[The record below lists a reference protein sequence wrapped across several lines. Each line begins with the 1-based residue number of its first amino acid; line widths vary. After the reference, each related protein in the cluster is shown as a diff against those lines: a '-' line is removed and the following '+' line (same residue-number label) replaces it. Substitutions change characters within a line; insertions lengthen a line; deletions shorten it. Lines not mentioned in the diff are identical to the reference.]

1 MEYRIGSFNVQNW
14 SLGSSKDFEVIAN
27 IIKRE
32 NLDVVA
38 FQEILSEGA
47 GLRRLLEQCVKYQLN
62 NWEMCWGYPNEPSDY
77 EKQQEMIKKDRRREG
92 YAYIWNA
99 SKFKLAETSVLGKKR
114 IFTPRIVNAEDGK
127 DAPNL
132 SRSFFARTPYYI
144 RLHPCNGT
152 FFELRLI
159 NIHIFHGNNN
169 SLANIAKRKEE
180 FEKLVCEVL
189 PAIDQRRFG
198 NFRDTYTIAMGD
210 YNLNILRPEYPSQ
223 DKNAFLHEIMVA
235 SEYGNARIITV
246 QDKLTSLKDPDNTE
260 VVGTESKDIGK
271 NNYDHFSYR
280 ANAFANIS
288 WNVIEAV
295 DKYCD
300 GDLSVYRKTI
310 SDHLPIMI
318 KFDFSATPPILLTNA
333 LIEDHKDNDRSV

>member
-14 SLGSSKDFEVIAN
+14 SKGSSKDFEIIAK
-27 IIKRE
+27 IIKQER
-32 NLDVVA
+32 LDVVA

-47 GLRRLLEQCVKYQLN
+47 GLKRLLEQCVKYHLN
-62 NWEMCWGYPNEPSDY
+62 NWEMCWGYPNEPADY
-77 EKQQEMIKKDRRREG
+77 EKQREIINNDRRREG
-92 YAYIWNA
+92 YAYIWNKA
-99 SKFKLAETSVLGKKR
+99 KFKLAETNVLGKKR
-114 IFTPRIVNAEDGK
+114 VFAPRIVNAVDGK
-127 DAPNL
+127 DAPKL
-132 SRSFFARTPYYI
+132 PRSFFARAPYYI

-159 NIHIFHGNNN
+159 NIHIFHGNNS
-169 SLANIAKRKEE
+169 SLANISKRQEE

-210 YNLNILRPEYPSQ
+210 YNLNILRSEHQSQ
-223 DKNAFLHEIMVA
+223 DKNAYLQELMVA
-235 SEYGNARIITV
+235 SEYKGARIVTV
-246 QDKLTSLKDPDNTE
+246 QDDLTSLKNPDDTE
-260 VVGTESKDIGK
+260 IEGTESKDIGK
-271 NNYDHFSYR
+271 NNYDHFSFR
-280 ANAFANIS
+280 DNGFPKVS

-300 GDLSVYRKTI
+300 GDLSLYRKKV

-318 KFDFSATPPILLTNA
+318 KIDLSAVPPFLETKIL
-333 LIEDHKDNDRSV
+333 IDD